1 MPQDNST
8 SSSTLTEETLRRQNQ
23 YLAALQETALGL
35 VSRLELNELLQDIV
49 SRAGALVGTN
59 NGYVFLLNPETDE
72 MTMRVGVG
80 VYENFVGTRA
90 TRGVALAGRV
100 WASGAPVVVD
110 DYQTWGGRLPD
121 PSRDVLRAVIGVP
134 LKSRER
140 VSGILGLAHLD
151 AAKRFGAEELDLL
164 TRFAALAAV
173 ALDNAQL
180 YESAQRELAQ
190 RRAAEKQ
197 LEAEIAERKQA
208 QFFLDSIVDS
218 LPTMLFVKEANEL
231 RFVRWNKAGEEI
243 TGHSRGEFIGKND
256 YDFFPKEEADF
267 FVSKDRQTLAS
278 GQTLDIPEE
287 PIQVK
292 DGTLRWLH
300 TRKVPIWDAA
310 GKPAYLLGI
319 SEDITERKRA
329 EDALRDSEERFRRLA
344 ENTPSV
350 IYVCNNDARY
360 TMTYLNDRVF
370 ELTGYPKQD
379 FLEDRIRFADLYHP
393 DDVAGIVQE
402 VDAAVAARRPYDLT
416 YRLKHKDGEWRWVH
430 ERGVGIYDEKGALQY
445 LQGTL
450 DDITEQRRADEAL
463 REAELIV
470 RNSPIVLFRWSV
482 RAEEG
487 WPVTYV
493 SRNVSQ
499 FGYSAEEFLSGAVK
513 YTDLMHPSDV
523 ARVEQELND
532 AFARGINEFEQHYR
546 IITRAGEVR
555 YIEDRTQVER
565 DANGTVTHTQG
576 IIIDVTERYLAEQEL
591 RSSQALYQSLV
602 ETIPQSLT
610 RKDRQGRVTFGNSR
624 YFEDLMAK
632 PEDIYGKT
640 DFDFHPRELAERYWQ
655 DDLRVLNNG
664 EVIDRIE
671 PHVRGDGKEIIVRTL
686 KTPIRNAAGE
696 IEGVQVMFWDITEEQ
711 QRQEQIRQQNAYLN
725 ALQEMSVGLM
735 QRLDVNALLQ
745 DIVARAGEL
754 VGTEHGYVFIKEPG
768 AEEMELRVGVGAYE
782 GFVGRRTKPGVGL
795 AGEVWQNNAPVV
807 VDDYRVWS
815 GRLADASRDIL
826 RAVVGVPLRSG
837 SEVIGVIGL
846 AHLDETRKFGAAEL
860 AVLERFAQLAA
871 IALDNARLYEAAQ
884 EELAERTRAELALAR
899 QLRETELLNRVASH
913 AASLDVDK
921 ALLEICRDLAEHFGV
936 QQSAVALFNPDR
948 ESLTVVADYWPGE
961 PSGIGLV
968 IPVAGN
974 PSTEIVLQTR
984 RPAAFSDAQNDPRLA
999 AIQDLM
1005 RARKT
1010 ASILIAPLFVR
1021 DDIIGTLG
1029 INSSTPREFSDAEIA
1044 LVERVC
1050 LAIAP
1055 ALENARLYRAV
1066 QQELA
1071 ERTRAEGQ
1079 ARQRNL
1085 ELESLNRV
1093 AAAMMSNVPLEASL
1107 REMARELTRT
1117 FRARNCGIA
1126 LLNPDHSTLT
1136 VVADALDESHEQYS
1150 VGIVIPVAG
1159 NASSEYVIENKKS
1172 LVINDPQNDPLTAT
1186 IHERMRDRRTTCLAI
1201 IPLMAGDQVIGTI
1214 GLDTTEAGRVFTDDE
1229 IRVAET
1235 MASQM
1240 ASAIEKQRLLEAAQ
1254 REVVQRT
1261 RAEQIQNALFRIA
1274 DAVNT
1279 SATSA
1284 DFYATLHALVGEL
1297 VYAPN
1302 MYVALY
1308 DAADDMLDFVYFKD
1322 EHDELADPVRR
1333 RSPAGKRITTW
1344 VIKQGQPL
1352 LADEATLN
1360 AMNARGEIELRGNPS
1375 VEWLGIPLKRGGE
1388 TFGMFAVQSYT
1399 PEHVYSPEDLELL
1412 LALAPEISNAITRRE
1427 EQEALVRRNRELAV
1441 LNRVTQTVSLGTD
1454 LPETLN
1460 SVAREMVDVFQARN
1474 CGIALY
1480 SPDRAEL
1487 IVVASATRSPDE
1499 PSTVG
1504 VRIPIA
1510 NNPST
1515 QRVLETRQSLVIEDA
1530 QTDPL
1535 TEPIHDL
1542 MKELHTHS
1550 LLIVPLLSGG
1560 EVIGTVGLDLAEPN
1574 RVFSSQDVRLAETI
1588 ANQMANAIEKQRLFD
1603 QTRARARREQLTRE
1617 INARL
1622 TRSLDRETILQTMA
1636 RELSH
1641 ALGASHAVVR
1651 IGAPAPK
1658 PNGENQDKIQAA
1670 PESDQT

>member
-1 MPQDNST
+1 
-8 SSSTLTEETLRRQNQ
+8 
-23 YLAALQETALGL
+23 
-35 VSRLELNELLQDIV
+35 
-49 SRAGALVGTN
+49 
-59 NGYVFLLNPETDE
+59 
-72 MTMRVGVG
+72 
-80 VYENFVGTRA
+80 
-90 TRGVALAGRV
+90 
-100 WASGAPVVVD
+100 
-110 DYQTWGGRLPD
+110 
-121 PSRDVLRAVIGVP
+121 
-134 LKSRER
+134 
-140 VSGILGLAHLD
+140 
-151 AAKRFGAEELDLL
+151 
-164 TRFAALAAV
+164 
-173 ALDNAQL
+173 
-180 YESAQRELAQ
+180 
-190 RRAAEKQ
+190 
-197 LEAEIAERKQA
+197 
-208 QFFLDSIVDS
+208 
-218 LPTMLFVKEANEL
+218 
-231 RFVRWNKAGEEI
+231 
-243 TGHSRGEFIGKND
+243 
-256 YDFFPKEEADF
+256 
-267 FVSKDRQTLAS
+267 
-278 GQTLDIPEE
+278 
-287 PIQVK
+287 
-292 DGTLRWLH
+292 
-300 TRKVPIWDAA
+300 
-310 GKPAYLLGI
+310 
-319 SEDITERKRA
+319 
-329 EDALRDSEERFRRLA
+329 
-344 ENTPSV
+344 
-350 IYVCNNDARY
+350 
-360 TMTYLNDRVF
+360 
-370 ELTGYPKQD
+370 
-379 FLEDRIRFADLYHP
+379 LEDRIRFAALYHP

-782 GFVGRRTKPGVGL
+782 GFVGRRTKSGVGL

-999 AIQDLM
+999 AVQDLM

-1322 EHDELADPVRR
+1322 ERDELADPVRR

>member
-110 DYQTWGGRLPD
+110 DYQTWSGRLPD

-151 AAKRFGAEELDLL
+151 ADKRFGTEELDLL

-180 YESAQRELAQ
+180 YESAQRELVQ

-197 LEAEIAERKQA
+197 LEAEIAERKRA
-208 QFFLDSIVDS
+208 QSFLDSIVDS

-243 TGHSRGEFIGKND
+243 TGHSRDEFIGKND

-379 FLEDRIRFADLYHP
+379 FLEDRIRFAALYHP

-782 GFVGRRTKPGVGL
+782 GFVGRRTKSGVGL

-999 AIQDLM
+999 AVQDLM

-1322 EHDELADPVRR
+1322 ERDELADPVRR